1 MAYTSEIEKL
11 EKRWAENPKGRNF
24 APLADAYR
32 KAGELDRAIELCK
45 AGLERHPDY
54 VSAHIVYGRCLIDQK
69 NDTGASEVFRK
80 VLTLDPENVLG
91 LRMLG
96 EIAAR
101 GGRHDE
107 VVEWL
112 TRLLAADPMNGDAA
126 EALSRAKGKA
136 SHAPQAAT
144 VKTVAQPAAPPA
156 AAPAARPPAAQA
168 PAAGRASPPPGPAP
182 ARPAPP
188 PAPAAPAAPAA
199 RAAAA
204 KAPVARLV
212 PEPPRAAPAPPPAPP
227 PPAAR
232 MVGGLE
238 VHAEEPP
245 PPPDLQV
252 SDQPRDLE
260 TFDGTLSFNAVAHD
274 AARADG
280 LEVQQEVR
288 LSPQDMQVEGLAHTQ
303 YESAMYVPPPE
314 TADDAFP
321 KIDLPLI
328 MPDDVSPR
336 TPAAPAAPAAPVPP
350 AAARAAAAPPAPAAP
365 AARAA
370 PAAPPAP
377 APWRGSASAPPAAV
391 RLSDDDGAA
400 DTATLSRAEPVLTE
414 TMAELYMRQGHLD
427 EALRVY
433 QALLGQRPTDAR
445 LRARVEALTPG
456 GKRGR
461 DDSGESLPDFLKR
474 ILTARLDAAPE
485 RPSPPAP
492 PPPPPPPPAW
502 APPLAARAPQRAA
515 ATSESDSAMGRGGS
529 PLDNAGGHVAPPPER
544 GSQVDSPGEATR
556 PAGDSISLDQVFGD
570 EGPRGAG
577 PSAEP
582 APSAAPAP
590 APEQTQG
597 FSFDQFFSA
606 MAPGGSGVP
615 GAPAGDAAARGGEA
629 GGSGAAG
636 RAGGGGTE
644 PGGAP
649 GSGRPSGP
657 KPRPQA
663 EDEGDL
669 DQFQAWLRG
678 LKS

>member
-45 AGLERHPDY
+45 AGLGRHPDY

-80 VLTLDPENVLG
+80 VLSLDPENVLG
-91 LRMLG
+91 LRMLA
-96 EIAAR
+96 EIAER

-107 VVEWL
+107 AVEWL
-112 TRLLAADPMNGDAA
+112 ARLLAADPMNGDAA

-136 SHAPQAAT
+136 SQASQASPASQAAT
-144 VKTVAQPAAPPA
+144 VKTVAQPAAAAAAAARPA
-156 AAPAARPPAAQA
+156 AAPA
-168 PAAGRASPPPGPAP
+168 PAAGRAGPA
-182 ARPAPP
+182 PAPP
-188 PAPAAPAAPAA
+188 PARSAPPPAPGAPRAPAE

-204 KAPVARLV
+204 KAPMARLV
-212 PEPPRAAPAPPPAPP
+212 PEPPRAAPAQPPLP

-232 MVGGLE
+232 MVGGL
-238 VHAEEPP
+238 VVQSEEPP
-245 PPPDLQV
+245 PPPHLQV
-252 SDQPRDLE
+252 SDQPRELE

-280 LEVQQEVR
+280 LEVQEEVR

-303 YESAMYVPPPE
+303 YESAMYMPPPE

-336 TPAAPAAPAAPVPP
+336 TPAAPAASPASAAPAAPASAH
-350 AAARAAAAPPAPAAP
+350 AAATPPAPAAP
-365 AARAA
+365 AA
-370 PAAPPAP
+370 PVPG
-377 APWRGSASAPPAAV
+377 RGSASAPPAAV
-391 RLSDDDGAA
+391 QLSDDDGAA

-414 TMAELYMRQGHLD
+414 TMAELYLRQGHLD

-433 QALLGQRPTDAR
+433 QALLAQRPSDAR

-456 GKRGR
+456 GRQGR
-461 DDSGESLPDFLKR
+461 DGSGESLPDFLRR

-485 RPSPPAP
+485 P
-492 PPPPPPPPAW
+492 PPPPAPPPAW

-515 ATSESDSAMGRGGS
+515 PAREADSTMARGGS
-529 PLDNAGGHVAPPPER
+529 LLEEATAHVAPVRER

-570 EGPRGAG
+570 EGPRSAAPSAA

-636 RAGGGGTE
+636 RAGGASPESGS
-644 PGGAP
+644 AP